1 MHWHFLSIPEPV
13 TLSED
18 VELKEEV
25 VLMSPPASDSGSG
38 SPHQFSP
45 YCVDSEPGSPL
56 LDHEQVR
63 TGHTHTHTVWLW
75 LSGLADCSVLVSA
88 NWLAQCVYVGQ
99 RKDSGSFKRLPI
111 LSFKVPLW
119 RLEWDLFFFF
129 WFFIPEAVVVLSVDK
144 SFIAHYSHS
153 LCFTVKAFSRW
164 TPIS

>member
-63 TGHTHTHTVWLW
+63 TGH
-75 LSGLADCSVLVSA
+75 VSA

-99 RKDSGSFKRLPI
+99 RKDSGSFKRLPTLI
-111 LSFKVPLW
+111 FKVPLW
-119 RLEWDLFFFF
+119 RLEWDFFSFFLKFLFFT
-129 WFFIPEAVVVLSVDK
+129 PGAVVVLSVDK

-153 LCFTVKAFSRW
+153 LCFTVKAFSWW

>member
-1 MHWHFLSIPEPV
+1 M

-63 TGHTHTHTVWLW
+63 TGHTHTYSMVVAQW
-75 LSGLADCSVLVSA
+75 LSRLQCFSVSKLISSVCLCRSKE
-88 NWLAQCVYVGQ
+88 GQ
-99 RKDSGSFKRLPI
+99 WQF
-111 LSFKVPLW
+111 
-119 RLEWDLFFFF
+119 
-129 WFFIPEAVVVLSVDK
+129 
-144 SFIAHYSHS
+144 
-153 LCFTVKAFSRW
+153 
-164 TPIS
+164 